1 MMIAT
6 IHRLGMP
13 RKLVV
18 AGLALFAV
26 GLTSAGTAGATEFK
40 LTWTSADSKTDPFA
54 VGAHAFADALAKTS
68 GGKHTVA
75 LFPNRQLGE
84 EKEMVEAMRFGTL
97 DMAIVTN
104 ASVANLEP
112 KLQLLD
118 MPFLFKDSAQAHAV
132 LDGAVGDALKAA
144 VDKKGLKVLGFME
157 AGFRTMINNAKPV
170 AKPDDVVGVKY
181 RTMQNPVYIQMFQSL
196 GGSPIPM
203 AWGEVFTALQ
213 QGTVDGMEIPM
224 AVVYGNKFYE
234 VVKYLSLT
242 NHTYTAI
249 ELLISKKVFGKL
261 DAATQKMIVE
271 AGRLAIENQRLTVQE
286 NEKGLLK
293 NLAAAGMQINDVPN
307 AKPFRDAVMPV
318 YDRFRGAIGA
328 DLLDQALAAVK

>member
-1 MMIAT
+1 MNAT
-6 IHRLGMP
+6 YHRPARFG
-13 RKLVV
+13 KLAV
-18 AGLALFAV
+18 AGLAL
-26 GLTSAGTAGATEFK
+26 LMCGTVLSGAAAAKEFK

-54 VGAHAFADALAKTS
+54 VGAHAFADALAQTS

-104 ASVANLEP
+104 ASVANLER
-112 KLQLLD
+112 KLQLID
-118 MPFLFKDSAQAHAV
+118 MPFLFKNSEQAHEV
-132 LDGAVGDALKAA
+132 LDGPVGDELRKA
-144 VDKKGLKVLGFME
+144 VDSKGLKVLGFME

-170 AKPDDVVGVKY
+170 ASPTDVVGVKY

-242 NHTYTAI
+242 NHTYTAM
-249 ELLISKKVFGKL
+249 ELLISKKVFNKL
-261 DAATQKMIVE
+261 DAETQKMIVE
-271 AGRLAIENQRLTVQE
+271 AGNIAIKNQRLTVQE
-286 NEKGLLK
+286 NEKSLLK
-293 NLAAAGMQINDVPN
+293 DLASAGMQINEVPDM
-307 AKPFRDAVMPV
+307 KPFRDAVAPV
-318 YDRFRGAIGA
+318 YDQFRDAIGA
-328 DLLDQALAAVK
+328 DLMDKALAAVK

>member
-1 MMIAT
+1 MASNPFT
-6 IHRLGMP
+6 SGNLL
-13 RKLVV
+13 KLV
-18 AGLALFAV
+18 AGSLTLLAL
-26 GLTSAGTAGATEFK
+26 GATAEAAELK

-54 VGAHAFADALAKTS
+54 VGAHAFADALKEVS

-84 EKEMVEAMRFGTL
+84 EKEMVEALRFGTL
-97 DMAIVTN
+97 DMGIVTN

-118 MPFLFKDSAQAHAV
+118 MPFLFKSSEQAHGV
-132 LDGAVGDALKAA
+132 LDGPVGDTLKTA
-144 VDKKGLKVLGFME
+144 VNSKGIVVLGFME
-157 AGFRTMINNAKPV
+157 AGFRTMINNSKPV
-170 AKPDDVVGVKY
+170 LKPADVVGVKY

-224 AVVYGNKFYE
+224 AVVNGNKFYE

-249 ELLISKKVFGKL
+249 ELLISKKVLAKL
-261 DAATQKMIVE
+261 DAETQKTITE
-271 AGRLAIENQRLTVQE
+271 AGRLAVKNQRMTVQE
-286 NEKGLLK
+286 NEKDLLK
-293 NLAAAGMQINDVPN
+293 SLAAAGMKINEVPDM
-307 AKPFRDAVMPV
+307 KPFRDAVMPV
-318 YDRFRGAIGA
+318 YDRFRGPIGA
-328 DLLDQALAAVK
+328 ELLDQALAAVK